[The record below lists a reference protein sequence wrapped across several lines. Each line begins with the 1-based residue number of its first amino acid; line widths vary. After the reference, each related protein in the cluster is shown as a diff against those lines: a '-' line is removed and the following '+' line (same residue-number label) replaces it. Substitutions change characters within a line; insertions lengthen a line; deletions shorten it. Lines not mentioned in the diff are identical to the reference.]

1 MDFVS
6 IHVEPRWP
14 ASAIAL
20 TVTTLALASLAC
32 QSLRTPFATA
42 TATPNQPPT
51 PPHVYPSEGRTRSDP
66 LPAAA
71 TGTTANWEVQI
82 VESVRGGKAWE
93 MLRVANQFNDP
104 APEGF
109 EYVIVYARLTSR
121 HTDGATHKVYATDL
135 QLTGDGLRR
144 YSKADGVPPA
154 PVLDA
159 EVRAGETAEGW
170 TVFLVP
176 RGEASLIV
184 IVDVLSDEGT
194 DDERYFALDAGARI
208 VVDGALDAIKPNA
221 VGEDLSEPALLNHTA
236 IAPDWE
242 ITVLEVVRGAA
253 AYEMALA
260 TNQFNDPPAEGME
273 YIAVKV
279 RARYI
284 ATVDAAVWLDGSEF
298 VTQGSDGA
306 EYDTPAVVDPEPAL
320 DAVLY
325 PGGEF
330 TGWVVVQAKIG
341 DPTLLV
347 FQPFTDFSKINR
359 RYFALD

>member
-1 MDFVS
+1 VDSVS
-6 IHVEPRWP
+6 IRVEPRWP

-32 QSLRTPFATA
+32 QSLSTPFATA
-42 TATPNQPPT
+42 TPSQPPT
-51 PPHVYPSEGRTRSDP
+51 PPHVPPIEGRTRSDP
-66 LPAAA
+66 FPAAV

-82 VESVRGGKAWE
+82 EESVRGGQAWE
-93 MLRVANQFNDP
+93 MLRAANQFNDP

-109 EYVIVYARLTSR
+109 EYVVVYAHLTSR
-121 HTDGATHKVYATDL
+121 HTDGATHEVYATDL
-135 QLTGDGLRR
+135 QLTGDRLQR
-144 YSKADGVPPA
+144 YRKADGVPPA

-194 DDERYFALDAGARI
+194 DDERYFALDAGARV
-208 VVDGALDAIKPNA
+208 VVDGALDAIEPNA
-221 VGEDLSEPALLNHTA
+221 VGEDLSEPALLNRTA

-242 ITVLEVVRGAA
+242 ITVLDVVRGAA

-260 TNQFNDPPAEGME
+260 TNQFNDAPAEGME
-273 YIAVKV
+273 YVAVKV
-279 RARYI
+279 RARNLN
-284 ATVDAAVWLDGSEF
+284 TRDEDVWLDGNSF
-298 VTQGSDGA
+298 MTLGSDGA
-306 EYDTPAVVDPEPAL
+306 MYDSPPVVDPEPAL
-320 DAVLY
+320 DARLY
-325 PGGEF
+325 PGGEA
-330 TGWVVVQAKIG
+330 TGWIVVQAKID

-347 FQPFTDFSKINR
+347 FQPFTDFEKINR
-359 RYFALD
+359 RYFSLTP